1 MTRSNVNIPDAEPL
15 AAAAGS
21 QNGDHPMSGS
31 EHPTSRTIGTIRPTI
46 VVLGAAGAIGAGV
59 LRAGAAAGDR
69 LVAVGG
75 DERKLARLRREYPEA
90 KLVAHTAPIATERDA
105 LRLAEALR
113 REDRPIA
120 GVVDAMWGG
129 AGRGRLMDRPADALR
144 QALAA
149 NLLPH
154 LAAARH
160 LIPLLA
166 EHRRGGGYVLIGGP
180 GSDAPW
186 SNYGYRSVTA
196 AALRMLARVLHD
208 EAQPFGVRVQML
220 VVESPVRGASPSA
233 CHCPQWPTGDDV
245 GRQALRLIARDFDA
259 QPARPVVYF
268 GRHVDP
274 GVLHTTSRGQRV
286 SDVRSFL
293 KTLTSADRNEVS
305 DDTP

>member
-1 MTRSNVNIPDAEPL
+1 MA
-15 AAAAGS
+15 
-21 QNGDHPMSGS
+21 DHPMDGS
-31 EHPTSRTIGTIRPTI
+31 EHPVDGTIRPTI
-46 VVLGAAGAIGAGV
+46 VVLGAAGTVGEGIM
-59 LRAGAAAGDR
+59 RAAAAAGDR
-69 LVAVGG
+69 LVAVGA
-75 DERKLARLRREYPEA
+75 DEGELTQLRTEYPDAE
-90 KLVAHTAPIATERDA
+90 LVSHTATVATERDA
-105 LRLAEALR
+105 MRLSDALR
-113 REDRPIA
+113 REGRPIA
-120 GVVDAMWGG
+120 GVIDAMWGG
-129 AGRGRLMDRPADALR
+129 PGRGRLMDGPTDALR
-144 QALAA
+144 QTLDAD
-149 NLLPH
+149 LLPH

-196 AALRMLARVLHD
+196 AALRMLARVLHE
-208 EAQPFGVRVQML
+208 EAQRFDVRVQML

-233 CHCPQWPTGDDV
+233 CHCPRWPTGDDI

-259 QPARPVVYF
+259 QPTRPVVYY

-274 GVLHTTSRGQRV
+274 AALRTTSQGQRF

>member
-1 MTRSNVNIPDAEPL
+1 
-15 AAAAGS
+15 
-21 QNGDHPMSGS
+21 MSGS
-31 EHPTSRTIGTIRPTI
+31 KHPADGTIRPTI
-46 VVLGAAGAIGAGV
+46 VVLGAAGAVGEGI

-75 DERKLARLRREYPEA
+75 DERQLAQLLTEYPNAE
-90 KLVAHTAPIATERDA
+90 LVTRTGSIATERDA
-105 LRLAEALR
+105 LRLTDALR
-113 REDRPIA
+113 REGRPIA
-120 GVVDAMWGG
+120 GVIDAIWGG
-129 AGRGRLMDRPADALR
+129 PGRGRLMDGPTDALR
-144 QALAA
+144 QALDAE
-149 NLLPH
+149 LLPH

-196 AALRMLARVLHD
+196 AALRMLARVLHE
-208 EAQPFGVRVQML
+208 EAQRFDVRVQML
-220 VVESPVRGASPSA
+220 VVDSPVRGASPSA
-233 CHCPQWPTGDDV
+233 CHCPQWPTGEDV

-259 QPARPVVYF
+259 QPTRSVVYY

-274 GVLHTTSRGQRV
+274 APLHTTSQGQRF

>member
-1 MTRSNVNIPDAEPL
+1 MTQRHVKNPHAQLDAE
-15 AAAAGS
+15 S
-21 QNGDHPMSGS
+21 RSDSGDHPISGS
-31 EHPTSRTIGTIRPTI
+31 NHPVDGTIRPTI
-46 VVLGAAGAIGAGV
+46 VVLGAGGAVGQGV
-59 LRAGAAAGDR
+59 LRAAAASGDR
-69 LVAVGG
+69 AVAVGG
-75 DERKLARLRREYPEA
+75 NEGDLARLRGEYPGA
-90 KLVAHTAPIATERDA
+90 DLVARDATISTERDA
-105 LRLAEALR
+105 VRLAEALR
-113 REDRPIA
+113 RDGRPIA

-129 AGRGRLMDRPADALR
+129 PGRGRLLDRPTHALR
-144 QALAA
+144 QALDAD
-149 NLLPH
+149 LLPH

-166 EHRRGGGYVLIGGP
+166 DGRRGAAYILIGGP

-196 AALRMLARVLHD
+196 AALRMLARVLHE
-208 EAQPFGVRVQML
+208 EAQPFDVRVQML
-220 VVESPVRGASPSA
+220 LVESPVRGASPSA

-259 QPARPVVYF
+259 QPARAVVYF

-274 GVLHTTSRGQRV
+274 AARHTTSRGQRF